1 MRESGDEPVGVGN
14 SLISNQAGGQFAMTR
29 FKIHRGRLA
38 AAFLCYA
45 VSTGISAAGDVAP
58 CPGADVV
65 EAELTHGTTSG
76 YYVHGLRLVVLNKTI
91 LNTQAKAVQQFILAH
106 ECAHSDPTVGD
117 DELAADC
124 AAARRGVDE
133 GWLGKSEIIQVCAHI
148 AKLGVDA
155 THPPVNV
162 RCANIRYCTRPP
174 QVDAQYITPLNPGWR
189 MAQRQ

>member
-1 MRESGDEPVGVGN
+1 MMRLDTQVV
-14 SLISNQAGGQFAMTR
+14 
-29 FKIHRGRLA
+29 RLA
-38 AAFLCYA
+38 AVLLSYSLTTAMA
-45 VSTGISAAGDVAP
+45 AAGDIST

-76 YYVHGLRLVVLNKTI
+76 YYVPGLRLVVLNKTV
-91 LNTQAKAVQQFILAH
+91 LNSQAKAVQNFILAH

-117 DELAADC
+117 DEMAADC
-124 AAARRGVDE
+124 AAARRGAEE

-162 RCANIRYCTRPP
+162 RCANIRYCMRPP
-174 QVDAQYITPLNPGWR
+174 QVDARNLTPLNPGWR

>member
-1 MRESGDEPVGVGN
+1 MRETGDEQIRVGK

-29 FKIHRGRLA
+29 FMTQAGYLAAVFISYSMSTGLA
-38 AAFLCYA
+38 AAGD
-45 VSTGISAAGDVAP
+45 SSA

-76 YYVHGLRLVVLNKTI
+76 YYVPGLRLVVLNKTI
-91 LNTQAKAVQQFILAH
+91 LNNQAKAVQHFIAAH
-106 ECAHSDPTVGD
+106 ECAHADSNVGN

-124 AAARRGVDE
+124 AAAKRGVSE
-133 GWLGKSEIIQVCAHI
+133 GWLGKSELIQVCAHI

-162 RCANIRYCTRPP
+162 RCANIRYCMRPP
-174 QVDAQYITPLNPGWR
+174 QVDAKNITPLNPGWR
-189 MAQRQ
+189 MAQQQ